1 MKRRDFAGLLLAAA
15 ALTRLPVQARA
26 NRTLVVLELT
36 GGNDSLNTFIPYQDP
51 AYLRLRPNLGI
62 KDGLPISPETALHP
76 ALKDLKPL
84 LDQGNLAI
92 LQNVGYPNP
101 DLSHFRSKEIWQ
113 SARVQGTPDTGWLA
127 RYLESRQAKPEQAIF
142 LGEEYPLALTGDGPH
157 YLHLSANLGLKTG
170 GNLGE
175 AIRMAY
181 QTAQSNPLPESVRRT
196 VNESNRAVE
205 NLRQEV
211 QRRADQH
218 GYPPGP
224 FGQQLALVS
233 RLIETGPEIIYVA
246 LGGWDTHANQPPT
259 HQRLLGQLGGGL
271 AALQRDLSA
280 RGLGQQVLVMVQSEF
295 GRRPNENG
303 SKGTDHGTAGS
314 MIFMG
319 PVRGGLYGGS
329 PALASLVD
337 GNLPLQ
343 VDFRAVYGEVLARWY
358 RTQPQSLVPGNFA
371 PVNFLG

>member
-142 LGEEYPLALTGDGPH
+142 LGEEYPGPDG
-157 YLHLSANLGLKTG
+157 
-170 GNLGE
+170 
-175 AIRMAY
+175 
-181 QTAQSNPLPESVRRT
+181 
-196 VNESNRAVE
+196 
-205 NLRQEV
+205 
-211 QRRADQH
+211 RRA
-218 GYPPGP
+218 
-224 FGQQLALVS
+224 ALPTFV
-233 RLIETGPEIIYVA
+233 R
-246 LGGWDTHANQPPT
+246 QP
-259 HQRLLGQLGGGL
+259 
-271 AALQRDLSA
+271 
-280 RGLGQQVLVMVQSEF
+280 
-295 GRRPNENG
+295 G
-303 SKGTDHGTAGS
+303 SKNRRQPGRSHPHGLPN
-314 MIFMG
+314 G
-319 PVRGGLYGGS
+319 PVQ
-329 PALASLVD
+329 
-337 GNLPLQ
+337 PLS
-343 VDFRAVYGEVLARWY
+343 RI
-358 RTQPQSLVPGNFA
+358 RTAHGQ
-371 PVNFLG
+371 